1 MSKSYY
7 LHNMGY
13 ISGEKPLNLKH
24 VVIDILR
31 RYGIFIH
38 MRDEKSGLYD
48 LKDFLY
54 ETNPMGI
61 PYHQDNIKRAEKGIA
76 AHQQRLKDLEENGDQ
91 LYQQYY
97 DEGRVKYEAVVA
109 SNKYYHEYKNEANRL
124 RDIIG
129 KLQNF
134 NSTFCI
140 EGQPG
145 LTKEVINNISDCIEA
160 VEEEYQES
168 QQKAAE
174 NNIIEPDPYS
184 PLSKER
190 WLEKEKEESNHKIK
204 FYRERIQEEEKTIK
218 NLQEKDKIIRA
229 IFTALEPYDIKE

>member
-48 LKDFLY
+48 LRDFLY

-61 PYHQDNIKRAEKGIA
+61 PYHQDNIKRAEKAITT
-76 AHQQRLKDLEENGDQ
+76 HQQRLKDLEENGDQ
-91 LYQQYY
+91 LYQHYY
-97 DEGRVKYEAVVA
+97 DEGKAEYETVVA
-109 SNKYYHEYKNEANRL
+109 SNKYYHEYKDEANRL

-140 EGQPG
+140 EGQPN

-160 VEEEYQES
+160 VEEEYQEN

-174 NNIIEPDPYS
+174 NNIIEPELYNP
-184 PLSKER
+184 PSKEE

-218 NLQEKDKIIRA
+218 NLQERDKIIRA
-229 IFTALEPYDIKE
+229 IFIALEPYDIEG